1 MTRLAR
7 RTGAVRRQTRSRPD
21 GDAPPGL
28 SWAIDTAATPGRWG
42 DLWGDTHFANS
53 LAAALRRRGQRVV
66 IDRRDTRG
74 RASRAE
80 DHVVVTL
87 RGLEE
92 VAPTPGAVN
101 LLWVISHPDEVSA
114 AEAAGY
120 DAVFAA
126 SPRWAAER
134 SAQWGVPVE
143 PLLQCTDR
151 NLFGPDRTFTEPEP
165 VVFIGNARRGATRPV
180 VDWAVQAG
188 ADVRLYGTGWE
199 DTPHAARVVARS
211 VPNAEVGAHY
221 AGAGIVLNDHWADMR
236 RTGFLSNRLFDAVA
250 SGARVLSDPVEGMD
264 LFEGCVVT
272 CDSAGQVGDLLSAD
286 PDLVWPSAARRRE
299 VAERIRAGHSFDA
312 RAAVLLQ
319 RALSLA
325 GAG

>member
-1 MTRLAR
+1 
-7 RTGAVRRQTRSRPD
+7 
-21 GDAPPGL
+21 
-28 SWAIDTAATPGRWG
+28 
-42 DLWGDTHFANS
+42 
-53 LAAALRRRGQRVV
+53 VV
-66 IDRRDTRG
+66 IDRRDSRG
-74 RASRAE
+74 RATRAE
-80 DHVVVTL
+80 DDVVVTL
-87 RGLEE
+87 RGLEA

-134 SAQWGVPVE
+134 SAQWGLPVE

-151 NLFGPDRTFTEPEP
+151 ELFGPDRSSTQAEP

-180 VDWAVQAG
+180 IDWAIEAG

-199 DTPHAARVVARS
+199 DTPHAPRVVARS

-236 RTGFLSNRLFDAVA
+236 RAGFLSNRLFDAAA

-272 CDSAGQVGDLLSAD
+272 CDSAAQARDLLAAD
-286 PDLVWPSAARRRE
+286 LDQVWPPAAQRQA

-312 RAAVLLQ
+312 RAAVLLD